1 MMNSIN
7 LEDIKYVVNHA
18 LKMFYQLDSELL
30 NYKTEEAAVSER
42 CIVFRIGWY
51 IQSMLQVNEKY
62 SEFSVDSEYNR
73 CFDHPKGM
81 YIQTLEGIKIKI
93 GNAIP
98 DLIIH
103 QRKSNSNNLA
113 IFEFKKAG
121 SYAEAGRANDCK
133 KLMYFTD
140 PNNEYK
146 FKFGFWIV
154 LHKNAADVH
163 IFQSGKEKSHLHYTW
178 KAGE

>member
-1 MMNSIN
+1 MMNNIS

-18 LKMFYQLDSELL
+18 LGMFYQLDSELL

-51 IQSMLQVNEKY
+51 IQSMLRVDEKY

-73 CFDHPKGM
+73 CFDHPKRM
-81 YIQTLEGIKIKI
+81 YMKTLEGIKIK
-93 GNAIP
+93 NAIP

-103 QRKSNSNNLA
+103 QRKSNRNNLA
-113 IFEFKKAG
+113 VFEFKKAG
-121 SYAEAGRANDCK
+121 IYAEAGCADDYK

-163 IFQSGKEKSHLHYTW
+163 IFQSGKEKSHLYYIW
-178 KAGE
+178 KAEK